1 MTKRA
6 RRNLLAIFKAGLA
19 AADPAEAVRRHVVRR
34 GGKLRLGDGS
44 FDLRKVRNIFV
55 VGAGKASARMAGA
68 LEEILGDRITGGW
81 INVKSG
87 GSAAEK
93 PLRRI
98 HIHEAGHPIP
108 DEAGLRGA
116 REIVQILESA
126 GEADLVLLCL
136 SGGGSALMPLPVEG
150 VSLADKQAATQALL
164 ACGADIREINTVRKH
179 LSQLKGGRFA
189 QRAQPAEVVALI
201 LSDVVGDPLDAIASG
216 PSAPDSTTFGD
227 ALAVLSKYG
236 IESRAPR
243 SVLEHLRA
251 GAAGAK
257 PETPKPGDP
266 IFAKVRNLV
275 IANNAASVEACARKA
290 RALGYRPLVLSSTIE
305 GEAREVARV
314 CVAVARESLARG
326 RPVAPPA
333 CLISG
338 GETTVTLRGKRTRR
352 RSGTAKSGARG
363 TDGRPEPGVRARRR
377 HRRARAG
384 GRRHPRRRHR
394 RDRRPDRRG
403 RRLRR
408 RRDVRPRRRTRP
420 RRGGFPGPQRL
431 LSFLSSARRPAH
443 DRPDRHERHG
453 LVPASRRRAEA
464 EPALRSINLAVAAA
478 FLVGCCRS
486 ASSRAFGGE
495 QG

>member
-1 MTKRA
+1 MDKRA
-6 RRNLLAIFKAGLA
+6 RRDLLAIFKAGLA
-19 AADPAEAVRRHVVRR
+19 AADPVEAVRRHVVRR
-34 GGKLRLGDGS
+34 GRKLRLGDYS
-44 FDLRKVRNIFV
+44 CDLAKVRNIFV

-68 LEEILGDRITGGW
+68 LEEILGDRIAGGW
-81 INVKSG
+81 INVKAAG
-87 GSAAEK
+87 GGVEKK

-98 HIHEAGHPIP
+98 HVHEAGHPVP

-116 REIVQILESA
+116 REIVKILESA
-126 GEADLVLLCL
+126 GEGDLVLLCL
-136 SGGGSALMPLPVEG
+136 SGGGSALMPLPVAG
-150 VSLADKQAATQALL
+150 VSLADKQAVTQALL

-189 QRAQPAEVVALI
+189 QAAQPAEVVALI

-216 PSAPDSTTFGD
+216 PSAPDRTTFGD

-251 GAAGAK
+251 GAAGAE

-275 IANNAASVEACARKA
+275 IANNAASVAACARKA

-314 CVAVARESLARG
+314 CVAVAREVAGERPARRAAG
-326 RPVAPPA
+326 LPD
-333 CLISG
+333 L
-338 GETTVTLRGKRTRR
+338 RR
-352 RSGTAKSGARG
+352 RDHRHAPRERAR
-363 TDGRPEPGVRARRR
+363 RPKPGIRARRR
-377 HRRARAG
+377 PGRARAG
-384 GRRHPRRRHR
+384 RRRHPRRRHR

-408 RRDVRPRRRTRP
+408 RSDLRPRRWTRP
-420 RRGGFPGPQRL
+420 QRRGFPGPQRL
-431 LSFLSSARRPAH
+431 VPFLPAARRPAD
-443 DRPDRHERHG
+443 DRADRHERHG
-453 LVPASRRRAEA
+453 LVSAPRRPAEA
-464 EPALRSINLAVAAA
+464 ESALRSAAKRGELRAVLRCEGGGV
-478 FLVGCCRS
+478 FGRLIPIRS
-486 ASSRAFGGE
+486 VARVRRGAE
-495 QG
+495 

>member
-1 MTKRA
+1 MKKRA
-6 RRNLLAIFKAGLA
+6 RRDILAIFKAGLA
-19 AADPAEAVRRHVVRR
+19 AADPVEAVRRHVIRR
-34 GGKLRLGDGS
+34 GRKLRLGDYAC
-44 FDLRKVRNIFV
+44 DLKKVRNIFV

-68 LEEILGDRITGGW
+68 LEEILGDRIAGGW
-81 INVKSG
+81 INIKRG
-87 GSAAEK
+87 GAVAEQ

-98 HIHEAGHPIP
+98 HLHEAGHPVP

-116 REIVQILESA
+116 REIVKILESA
-126 GEADLVLLCL
+126 GEDDLVLLCL
-136 SGGGSALMPLPVEG
+136 SGGGSALMPLPVTG

-164 ACGADIREINTVRKH
+164 ACGADIREVNTVRKH

-189 QRAQPAEVVALI
+189 QAAQPAEVVALI

-216 PSAPDSTTFGD
+216 PSAPDRTTFGD

-243 SVLEHLRA
+243 SVREYLRA

-275 IANNAASVEACARKA
+275 IANNAASVAACACKA

-326 RPVAPPA
+326 RPVAAPA

-338 GETTVTLRGKRTRR
+338 GETTVTLRGNGLGGRNQEF
-352 RSGTAKSGARG
+352 ALAAAIAARGLEGVAILAGG
-363 TDGRPEPGVRARRR
+363 TDGTDGPTDAAGAFADSATCDRAAQLGLDAADFLAR
-377 HRRARAG
+377 HDSWHFFQPLG
-384 GRRHPRRRHR
+384 
-394 RDRRPDRRG
+394 D
-403 RRLRR
+403 LLM
-408 RRDVRPRRRTRP
+408 T
-420 RRGGFPGPQRL
+420 GPTGTNVMDLYL
-431 LSFLSSARRPAH
+431 LLIGDPKLQS
-443 DRPDRHERHG
+443 
-453 LVPASRRRAEA
+453 
-464 EPALRSINLAVAAA
+464 
-478 FLVGCCRS
+478 
-486 ASSRAFGGE
+486 
-495 QG
+495 